1 VKTIK
6 SIDVPQKQSI
16 IERLISLLQGA
27 SWALAV
33 LGAFYA
39 FSLLSPF
46 GFFAA
51 LLAMFLGMLPGFVL
65 VVICELAHL
74 QFEKFHELKKQ
85 TALLEQILENS
96 NNDTTISHN

>member
-1 VKTIK
+1 MKTIK

-33 LGAFYA
+33 LGAF
-39 FSLLSPF
+39 SLLSPF

-51 LLAMFLGMLPGFVL
+51 LLGMFLGMLPGFVL

>member
-1 VKTIK
+1 
-6 SIDVPQKQSI
+6 
-16 IERLISLLQGA
+16 
-27 SWALAV
+27 
-33 LGAFYA
+33 
-39 FSLLSPF
+39 
-46 GFFAA
+46 
-51 LLAMFLGMLPGFVL
+51 MFLGMLPGFVL